1 MDKTLK
7 IHAYSDTAKSDGAK
21 EKSAKELDI
30 ALELE
35 KKTAHLE
42 EERSK
47 TLDLLKTIVQ
57 LRESLKQEQA
67 KTAVLE
73 ARLNKLDSVEENQL
87 VKKNAQLE
95 DEKKHSLEYMRTIQQ
110 LRESLQ
116 QEQEKS
122 ARMAAGMAE
131 LETKANKLDTEEENP
146 LDSKDERPEE
156 EKNKLLE
163 YEKTI
168 EQLRENQ
175 KQELEKSAQMVNRI
189 AELESKVNKMDA
201 VEENQLVRKNTLLE
215 EEKKK
220 SGEYAKLVDQLRQS
234 IKGDQEQSFDM
245 IQRTAEL
252 EARVKDLS
260 GLLGKIS
267 TMIAEKKLDSDT

>member
-7 IHAYSDTAKSDGAK
+7 LHAYSDAAKSDGAK
-21 EKSAKELDI
+21 EKSSKELDL

-47 TLDLLKTIVQ
+47 SLDLLKTIVQ

-67 KTAVLE
+67 KSAVLE
-73 ARLNKLDSVEENQL
+73 ARVIKLDSVEENQL

-95 DEKKHSLEYMRTIQQ
+95 EEKKHSLEYMRTIQQ

-122 ARMAAGMAE
+122 ARMAATMAE
-131 LETKANKLDTEEENP
+131 LESKANEVDAVEEEQLPKENT
-146 LDSKDERPEE
+146 LLEE
-156 EKNKLLE
+156 EKKKSLE
-163 YEKTI
+163 YIQTI

-220 SGEYAKLVDQLRQS
+220 SAEYAKLVDQLRQS
-234 IKGDQEQSFDM
+234 IKGDQEQSSNMVD
-245 IQRTAEL
+245 RTAEL
-252 EARVKDLS
+252 EARVKDLT

-267 TMIAEKKLDSDT
+267 TMIAERKLDGDT